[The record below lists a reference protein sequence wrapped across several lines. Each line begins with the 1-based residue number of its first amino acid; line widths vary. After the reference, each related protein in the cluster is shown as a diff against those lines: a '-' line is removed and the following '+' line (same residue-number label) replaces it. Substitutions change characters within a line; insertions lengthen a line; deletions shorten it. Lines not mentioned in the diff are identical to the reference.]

1 MTDRLRPTSEQP
13 LVLVADDDAAT
24 RVLLRL
30 TLERV
35 AMHVVEAEDGQSA
48 ISTASRDHPDLIV
61 MDMRMPG
68 VNGFEAIERIRA
80 DSITSRIPII
90 GLTAAART
98 SNDTVR
104 GLQIGADDYL
114 HKPFSPEELVAR
126 VRSRIRARQLEERL
140 QQRTE
145 ELEALVRI
153 GAQLNEAL
161 ALDDLAD
168 RLLGI
173 SLTQFPALC
182 AALLLIDSDA
192 HPILFRF
199 RSGALDTSTSPEME
213 HFQSADTLLGQVL
226 AGGEPRLVQDTQQD
240 GTGGNL
246 RILSGLDC
254 RSGIAVP
261 LVNQGRVSG
270 AVLIGDQQAE
280 RFTENDL
287 RVLRSIGEQAAL
299 AVRNAQ
305 LHEELRRYARELEA
319 RVETR
324 TAALQEA
331 NERLRRAE
339 KLAAMGTLAAGIA
352 HEVNNPLQPVLMSLE
367 MTLENLDEGLPV
379 DRELLDVAE
388 REVRRIQRLIA
399 RLLDFARPDRLGVV
413 ALDLNDL
420 INEVLA
426 LAGKQLQH
434 ANVSVITDL
443 VPLPM
448 ISGNSDQLKQV
459 VLNLVVNAMQSMST
473 GGRLSLRTFR
483 QGGETALSIADTG
496 NGIPAEA
503 MPHLFDPFFTTKANG
518 TGLGLAVSYQ
528 IIEAH
533 GGRIEVQ
540 SAPGEGSEF
549 IIWLPS
555 LKAS

>member
-1 MTDRLRPTSEQP
+1 MSDQP

-35 AMHVVEAEDGQSA
+35 AMHVVEAEDGYSA
-48 ISTASRDHPDLIV
+48 ISAAMRDRPDLIV

-68 VNGFEAIERIRA
+68 LNGFEAIERIRA
-80 DSITSRIPII
+80 ESLTSRIPII

-98 SNDTVR
+98 SDDTVR

-114 HKPFSPEELVAR
+114 HKPFSPDELVAR

-140 QQRTE
+140 QQRTD

-168 RLLGI
+168 RLLTI
-173 SLTQFPALC
+173 ALAQLPASC
-182 AALLLIDSDA
+182 AALLLIDADV
-192 HPILFRF
+192 HPLLYRF
-199 RSGALDTSTSPEME
+199 RSADNDMSASPQPERL
-213 HFQSADTLLGQVL
+213 QSPNTLLGQAL
-226 AGGEPRLVQDTQQD
+226 SSGEPRLVADTD
-240 GTGGNL
+240 SDEFRGGL
-246 RILSGLDC
+246 VILPDQDC

-261 LVNQGRVSG
+261 LVHHGQVLG
-270 AVLIGDQQAE
+270 AVLIADQRAG
-280 RFTENDL
+280 RFTESDL

-305 LHEELRRYARELEA
+305 LYEELSRYARDLEA

-324 TAALQEA
+324 TAALREA

-339 KLAAMGTLAAGIA
+339 KLAAMGILAAGIA

-367 MTLENLDEGLPV
+367 MTLENLDEGTPV
-379 DRELLDVAE
+379 DRELLEVAE

-399 RLLDFARPDRLGVV
+399 RLLDFARPDRQVLA

-420 INEVLA
+420 VGEVLA
-426 LAGKQLQH
+426 LAGKQLQY
-434 ANVSVITDL
+434 ARVSVVSDL
-443 VPLPM
+443 SPM
-448 ISGNSDQLKQV
+448 ALVSGNTDQLKQV
-459 VLNLVVNAMQSMST
+459 VLNLVVNAMQAMPD
-473 GGRLSLRTFR
+473 GGTLSLRTFQR
-483 QGGETALSIADTG
+483 GADTALSIADTG
-496 NGIPAEA
+496 NGIAA
-503 MPHLFDPFFTTKANG
+503 AALPHLFDPFFTTKSDG

-533 GGRIEVQ
+533 GGHIEVQ
-540 SAPGEGSEF
+540 SVLEKGTEF
-549 IIWLPS
+549 TIWMPN
-555 LKAS
+555 LKSG

>member
-1 MTDRLRPTSEQP
+1 MTDRPSSNSEQP

-48 ISTASRDHPDLIV
+48 ISTAARDRPDLIV

-80 DSITSRIPII
+80 DSLTSRIPII

-161 ALDDLAD
+161 ALDELAD
-168 RLLGI
+168 RLLT
-173 SLTQFPALC
+173 LTLAQLPALC
-182 AALLLIDSDA
+182 AALLLIDAEA
-192 HPILFRF
+192 HPLLFRF
-199 RSGALDTSTSPEME
+199 RSNGSDAIAAPEAE
-213 HFQSADTLLGQVL
+213 RLQSADTLLGQVL
-226 AGGEPRLVQDTQQD
+226 AGGEPRLVKDSQEN
-240 GTGGNL
+240 GAGGMPGVL
-246 RILSGLDC
+246 PGVDC

-261 LVNQGRVSG
+261 LVHHGRVAG
-270 AVLIGDQQAE
+270 AVLIADQRAG
-280 RFTENDL
+280 RFTESDL

-305 LHEELRRYARELEA
+305 LYEELRRYAHELEA

-352 HEVNNPLQPVLMSLE
+352 HEVNNPLQPVLTSLE
-367 MTLENLDEGLPV
+367 ITLENLDEGVPV
-379 DRELLDVAE
+379 DRELLTLAE
-388 REVRRIQRLIA
+388 REVRRIQRLVA

-434 ANVSVITDL
+434 AHVSVATDL
-443 VPLPM
+443 APLSI

-459 VLNLVVNAMQSMST
+459 VLNLVVNAMQSMPD
-473 GGRLSLRTFR
+473 GGTLTVRTFKR
-483 QGGETALSIADTG
+483 GSDTALSIADTG
-496 NGIPAEA
+496 NGIPADA
-503 MPHLFDPFFTTKANG
+503 MPHLFDPFFTTKAHG

-540 SAPGEGSEF
+540 SAPGKGSDF
-549 IIWLPS
+549 TIWLPS
-555 LKAS
+555 LKAN